1 MHTPTAFNYGK
12 ENDKTVR
19 MYSPLQ
25 LGIKYLKYYA
35 TASNGKGHGVHSPFV
50 FEFITRVLNDDRQFY
65 AYQPIENLRKL
76 LLADT
81 RTVAV
86 KDLGAGSRVE
96 KTQSRLVKQIAHSS
110 LKPARFS
117 QLLFRMVDFYQPRIV
132 LEMGTSLGVT
142 TAYLAAA
149 GNNARIITME
159 GAGEVAALAKK
170 NFEKLQISNAEMLEG
185 NFDDTLP
192 GLLDRE
198 KRLDFVFIDG
208 NHRYEPTVRYF
219 HQLLPALHEYSI
231 LVFDD
236 IHWSKE
242 MEQAWNDI
250 CKHEAVNLT
259 IDLFFIGLV
268 FFRKENR
275 EKQHFSIRF

>member
-1 MHTPTAFNYGK
+1 
-12 ENDKTVR
+12 
-19 MYSPLQ
+19 MYFPLWF
-25 LGIKYLKYYA
+25 GIKYLKYFI

-76 LLADT
+76 LLLDNREVT
-81 RTVAV
+81 I
-86 KDLGAGSRVE
+86 KDLGAGSRIE
-96 KTQSRLVKQIAHSS
+96 KTHKRLVKKIAYSS
-110 LKPARFS
+110 LKPMRFG
-117 QLLFRMVDFYQPRIV
+117 QLLFRMVDFYQPRV
-132 LEMGTSLGVT
+132 VVEMGTSLGIT

-149 GNNARIITME
+149 GSNARVITME
-159 GAGEVAALAKK
+159 GADEVAALAKK
-170 NFEKLQISNAEMLEG
+170 NFEKLQIHHVEMLEG

-192 GLLDRE
+192 KLLDRE
-198 KRLDFVFIDG
+198 SRLDFVFIDG

-242 MEQAWNDI
+242 MEQAWNYV
-250 CKHEAVNLT
+250 CGHEAVNLT
-259 IDLFFIGLV
+259 IDLFSIGVV
-268 FFRKENR
+268 FFRKENK

>member
-1 MHTPTAFNYGK
+1 
-12 ENDKTVR
+12 

-25 LGIKYLKYYA
+25 LGIKYLKYFT
-35 TASNGKGHGVHSPFV
+35 TASNGKGHGMHSPFV

-81 RTVAV
+81 RTVV
-86 KDLGAGSRVE
+86 VRDLGAGSRVE

-110 LKPARFS
+110 LKPTRFS
-117 QLLFRMVDFYQPRIV
+117 QLLFRMVDFYQPQVV
-132 LEMGTSLGVT
+132 LEMGTSLGIT

-159 GAGEVAALAKK
+159 GAEEVAALAKK
-170 NFEKLQISNAEMLEG
+170 NFEKLQIHNVAMLEG

-219 HQLLPALHEYSI
+219 HQLLPVLHEYSI

-242 MEQAWNDI
+242 MEQAWTHI
-250 CKHEAVNLT
+250 CQHEAVNLT

-268 FFRKENR
+268 FFRKENKQ
-275 EKQHFSIRF
+275 KQHFSIRF